1 MFAGVTAV
9 LVAKFNERYHRTG
22 GALIRALESLGVTAV
37 PCEERTG
44 TVERLTGRSLGS
56 RLRRLLV
63 AHRPDL
69 VIVFKGGLLEPEVI
83 DSLRSVSSAR
93 WANWFPD
100 SPHLLDLSL
109 RIGRAYD
116 RCFIFDTSMVARH
129 LDAGHQ
135 AEYLAEGCEP
145 EYHRPLP
152 DPAWPHSGIAFV
164 GSREPLRAQALES
177 VADLGLNAWGPD
189 MPRGPLYGDDF
200 IKAFSNADIA
210 LNIHQFFGEPA
221 AQGRYGTGAN
231 RRVFEIAGIGTV
243 QLVDAKADIARSFVP
258 DEEVVLFRSS
268 AELRDRALDLLAEP
282 ARRAEI
288 AARARARAL
297 REHTWRHRLEILIT
311 RTLS

>member
-1 MFAGVTAV
+1 M
-9 LVAKFNERYHRTG
+9 
-22 GALIRALESLGVTAV
+22 
-37 PCEERTG
+37 
-44 TVERLTGRSLGS
+44 
-56 RLRRLLV
+56 
-63 AHRPDL
+63 
-69 VIVFKGGLLEPEVI
+69 
-83 DSLRSVSSAR
+83 
-93 WANWFPD
+93 
-100 SPHLLDLSL
+100 
-109 RIGRAYD
+109 
-116 RCFIFDTSMVARH
+116 
-129 LDAGHQ
+129 
-135 AEYLAEGCEP
+135 
-145 EYHRPLP
+145 
-152 DPAWPHSGIAFV
+152 
-164 GSREPLRAQALES
+164 
-177 VADLGLNAWGPD
+177 GLNAWGPD

-268 AELRDRALDLLAEP
+268 AELRDRALDLLAE
-282 ARRAEI
+282 RAEI